1 MAKTEIKQNV
11 PVFVSSTYEDLIPY
25 RDEVQ
30 RVLIRLEQIVR
41 GMEYFGSSPKNP
53 LEVCIETV
61 KNCKVFVGI
70 IAMRYGSIE
79 EQTKKSFTQLE
90 YEAAIGN
97 QIPTLIYIL
106 DENYPIPP
114 KFVDRDEK
122 AEMLS
127 NFKGILTKNH
137 TISYFTTPEN
147 LGKKLTS
154 DLLEVLKSLDNIKIN
169 YNNSISTKDN
179 FDEIFK
185 KFVLRPARY
194 TAQEGILNVKIANGN
209 KAGGNLRADVIKGM
223 GLTLGDTICVPVF
236 VINKENNDSLMPDFI
251 YLYGEK
257 EVGDWIENV
266 LPGTI
271 AEVKVRLDF
280 FVLKEVAKYDG
291 GSILKNSVY
300 TNLVLL
306 EVINSR

>member
-1 MAKTEIKQNV
+1 
-11 PVFVSSTYEDLIPY
+11 
-25 RDEVQ
+25 
-30 RVLIRLEQIVR
+30 
-41 GMEYFGSSPKNP
+41 MEYFGSSPKNP

-194 TAQEGILNVKIANGN
+194 NAQEGILNVKIANGN